1 MKHVIFKYA
10 WKNVS
15 RRLRI
20 TGSLLICVFLSVFS
34 IVLAW
39 GTYDAIDSG
48 IELSKSQL
56 SADVMV
62 YPYEVD
68 ISDVSMLYSGIAQ
81 SVYMDESVLDQLNN
95 NYVEQISSQFYLQT
109 LPTAGCC
116 TATKEMRLVGVDWE
130 NDMLLHSYLTDANID
145 HLEAQEVIVGGNVE
159 IEGKNTLILNMPV
172 KIKGVLRT
180 TGTYL
185 DDSIIMSMDQ
195 LRKLSKINF
204 PTNFF
209 DGNNPDTSITC
220 AFVKLKDGISTE
232 KYMESIKDI
241 KAKKV
246 LISSTTQTLQQQVT
260 ILFKILL
267 GACMLIF
274 ILGILSIFGQ
284 VNLLVNSQF
293 KEAGYLKAIGVKR
306 KEIYEIFICQVTM
319 VGISA
324 GIVASVLGIVSA
336 RSVVDWIHQYML
348 LPTSIWSVEYV
359 LVHFCGGAVLTLLI
373 SGITV
378 IFLLRKVAK
387 ISPQETMANGDV

>member
-1 MKHVIFKYA
+1 
-10 WKNVS
+10 
-15 RRLRI
+15 
-20 TGSLLICVFLSVFS
+20 
-34 IVLAW
+34 
-39 GTYDAIDSG
+39 
-48 IELSKSQL
+48 
-56 SADVMV
+56 
-62 YPYEVD
+62 
-68 ISDVSMLYSGIAQ
+68 
-81 SVYMDESVLDQLNN
+81 
-95 NYVEQISSQFYLQT
+95 
-109 LPTAGCC
+109 
-116 TATKEMRLVGVDWE
+116 
-130 NDMLLHSYLTDANID
+130 
-145 HLEAQEVIVGGNVE
+145 
-159 IEGKNTLILNMPV
+159 
-172 KIKGVLRT
+172 
-180 TGTYL
+180 
-185 DDSIIMSMDQ
+185 
-195 LRKLSKINF
+195 
-204 PTNFF
+204 
-209 DGNNPDTSITC
+209 
-220 AFVKLKDGISTE
+220 
-232 KYMESIKDI
+232 MESIKDI

-348 LPTSIWSVEYV
+348 LPTSIWSGEYV

>member
-1 MKHVIFKYA
+1 
-10 WKNVS
+10 
-15 RRLRI
+15 
-20 TGSLLICVFLSVFS
+20 
-34 IVLAW
+34 
-39 GTYDAIDSG
+39 
-48 IELSKSQL
+48 
-56 SADVMV
+56 MV

-130 NDMLLHSYLTDANID
+130 NDMLLHSYLTDANLD
-145 HLEAQEVIVGGNVE
+145 QLEAQEVLVGGYVE

-220 AFVKLKDGISTE
+220 AFVYFKDGISTE
-232 KYMESIKDI
+232 
-241 KAKKV
+241 KV

-274 ILGILSIFGQ
+274 ILGILSLFGQ

-348 LPTSIWSVEYV
+348 LPTSIWSGEYV

>member
-130 NDMLLHSYLTDANID
+130 ND
-145 HLEAQEVIVGGNVE
+145 IVGGNVE

-306 KEIYEIFICQVTM
+306 KEIYEILFVK
-319 VGISA
+319 
-324 GIVASVLGIVSA
+324 
-336 RSVVDWIHQYML
+336 L
-348 LPTSIWSVEYV
+348 LW
-359 LVHFCGGAVLTLLI
+359 
-373 SGITV
+373 
-378 IFLLRKVAK
+378 
-387 ISPQETMANGDV
+387 

>member
-145 HLEAQEVIVGGNVE
+145 QLEAQEVIVGGNVE
-159 IEGKNTLILNMPV
+159 IEGENTLILNMPV

-185 DDSIIMSMDQ
+185 DDSI
-195 LRKLSKINF
+195 
-204 PTNFF
+204 
-209 DGNNPDTSITC
+209 NPDTSITC

-348 LPTSIWSVEYV
+348 LPTSIWSGEYV